1 VPGQEGRSPL
11 VPLMADSVQPKT
23 VDAGRYATR
32 ASTGHVLA
40 RSISVARGLRVR
52 TVGTRL
58 LGILAPLIVWEFLT
72 RGGVLPREYLPP
84 TSVIIAKMWDLLGQ
98 QAFWSDVGLTLEGWA
113 IGFGISIAVAL
124 PLGLIV
130 GTNAYLYR
138 GCRIFVEAM
147 RPIPSV
153 ALIPLAVLIFGIST
167 EMKVFL
173 VAFATFWPIFIQSI
187 YGVQDVDPIAR
198 DTARSFGLGR
208 RAIFF
213 RVTLPS
219 AAPYIAT
226 GLRLANALAII
237 LAITA
242 ELVAGV
248 PGLGRSILLAQSGGT
263 NDLLYAL
270 IAATGLLSFA
280 LSAAFSRAERRLL
293 HWHTNYRAGG
303 KS

>member
-1 VPGQEGRSPL
+1 MQGRATSWPSMHPSWGSRSTPGVSEVPGQEGRSPL
-11 VPLMADSVQPKT
+11 VPLMADSVQLKT

-72 RGGVLPREYLPP
+72 RSGVLPREYLPP

-138 GCRIFVEAM
+138 GCRVFVEAM

-153 ALIPLAVLIFGIST
+153 ALIPLAVLIFRIST

-173 VAFATFWPIFIQSI
+173 VAFATFWPIFIHSI
-187 YGVQDVDPIAR
+187 SALPAVPPIAR
-198 DTARSFGLGR
+198 DTARSL
-208 RAIFF
+208 
-213 RVTLPS
+213 
-219 AAPYIAT
+219 
-226 GLRLANALAII
+226 
-237 LAITA
+237 
-242 ELVAGV
+242 
-248 PGLGRSILLAQSGGT
+248 
-263 NDLLYAL
+263 
-270 IAATGLLSFA
+270 
-280 LSAAFSRAERRLL
+280 
-293 HWHTNYRAGG
+293 
-303 KS
+303 

>member
-1 VPGQEGRSPL
+1 
-11 VPLMADSVQPKT
+11 
-23 VDAGRYATR
+23 
-32 ASTGHVLA
+32 
-40 RSISVARGLRVR
+40 VR